1 MKEYIYGK
9 NTVKEALQTNNKI
22 IKLFL
27 TKNND
32 EFLKLDN
39 NKKIDYKIVNKAVNK
54 YKTDLEELGKGNTDI
69 TAAILEEDIAAIK
82 QSYERLIATLE
93 IQLEEYKK
101 EHGVDE

>member
-32 EFLKLDN
+32 EFLKLAN
-39 NKKIDYKIVNKAVNK
+39 NKKIDYKIVDNNYLNKLVK
-54 YKTDLEELGKGNTDI
+54 
-69 TAAILEEDIAAIK
+69 
-82 QSYERLIATLE
+82 
-93 IQLEEYKK
+93 
-101 EHGVDE
+101 